1 MNTMIKDEVMA
12 DEGFTTTEKVL
23 YSWLYRKSR
32 NAFNEKFRDGVVDYT
47 DEKMAEATGKC
58 VNTVR
63 RALKKL
69 SENGKIMMT
78 KGQGRHKRI
87 IRAMEWELVQKEPV
101 WTLKKSALDAQNE
114 RPKSLV
120 EFRQDL
126 DNQYVTEQKRDKK
139 DTA

>member
-23 YSWLYRKSR
+23 YSLLYRKSR